1 MTLNIEEIVKCV
13 FGDLLIKG
21 TYREFNKISIDTR
34 TINDQDIFLAI
45 RGENFDGNKYIFDA
59 IKKGVKLCIID
70 RNYFVDKEFD
80 PYDVSIILVDNT
92 LEALNNLAI
101 YVRSKLD
108 IDLIAVTGS
117 VGKTTTKDLIY
128 DFLSSNY
135 KVYKSFGN
143 LNNHLGMPMSLVNID
158 DDTEIGVFEVGMN
171 KMGEIDHLVSI
182 LRPHIGV
189 ITNIGVS
196 HIEFLKTKENIFKA
210 KMEIVNYF
218 DQDDI
223 LIVNNEDDLLKTV
236 QSSDFIVSRI
246 GFSEEC
252 DMYASNEEISLN
264 KIKFDVLYNGKNETV
279 ALPINGKHNVLNSLI
294 AFKLCEIFNIPMD
307 VVRNKFDS
315 LTPASM
321 RQEIIKYK
329 DITII
334 NDCYNASPTS
344 IKSALDILSLYQNEK
359 VCILGDMAEIGEF
372 ADKYYREISEYVN
385 GRSDKLIAIGKYRN
399 EYCINFNSKENC
411 FLFEDVEEFEKNIK
425 SILNGNETVLVK
437 ASRSAKLERVVE
449 SIKNIF

>member
-158 DDTEIGVFEVGMN
+158 DDAEIGVFEVGMN

-236 QSSDFIVSRI
+236 QSSDCIANQ
-246 GFSEEC
+246 C
-252 DMYASNEEISLN
+252 
-264 KIKFDVLYNGKNETV
+264 
-279 ALPINGKHNVLNSLI
+279 KHNVLNSLI

>member
-1 MTLNIEEIVKCV
+1 
-13 FGDLLIKG
+13 
-21 TYREFNKISIDTR
+21 
-34 TINDQDIFLAI
+34 
-45 RGENFDGNKYIFDA
+45 
-59 IKKGVKLCIID
+59 
-70 RNYFVDKEFD
+70 
-80 PYDVSIILVDNT
+80 
-92 LEALNNLAI
+92 
-101 YVRSKLD
+101 
-108 IDLIAVTGS
+108 
-117 VGKTTTKDLIY
+117 
-128 DFLSSNY
+128 
-135 KVYKSFGN
+135 
-143 LNNHLGMPMSLVNID
+143 MSLVNID
-158 DDTEIGVFEVGMN
+158 DDAEIGVFEVGMN

-399 EYCINFNSKENC
+399 EYCINFNSKRKLL
-411 FLFEDVEEFEKNIK
+411 LFEDVEEFEKI
-425 SILNGNETVLVK
+425 
-437 ASRSAKLERVVE
+437 
-449 SIKNIF
+449 